1 MSAPAWAAASVRNSG
16 PILDVLR
23 YEFAGVRTVLEI
35 GTGTACHAVR
45 FAQAMPALDWQTG
58 DLPDMLGGIRDAL
71 ALDAPANV
79 RPPIELDMNRPP
91 APEPVYD
98 AVYSSNTWHIMSE
111 TAARRSLP
119 FIAAS
124 LRPGGVFCYYGPFR
138 RGGRFNADSNEA
150 FDRSLRHR
158 DDAMGLRELDLVTE
172 WAGDCGL
179 RRERVYAMPAN
190 NLLLA
195 WRRVPGG

>member
-23 YEFAGVRTVLEI
+23 HEFAGVRSVLEI

-58 DLPDMLGGIRDAL
+58 DLPEMHDDIRAHLGAVNV
-71 ALDAPANV
+71 ANV
-79 RPPIELDMNRPP
+79 REPIELDMNRPP
-91 APEPVYD
+91 EPSTVYD

-111 TAARRSLP
+111 PAARRSLP

-124 LRPGGVFCYYGPFR
+124 LREGGVFCYYGPFR
-138 RGGRFNADSNEA
+138 RGGRFNTDSNEA
-150 FDRSLRHR
+150 FDRSLRGR
-158 DDAMGLRELDLVTE
+158 DPAMGLRDLDDITA
-172 WAGDCGL
+172 WAADCGL
-179 RRERVYAMPAN
+179 HRERLHAMPAN
-190 NLLLA
+190 NLLLT
-195 WRRVPGG
+195 WRRV